1 MSVDKIIHETLPRLA
16 AKLDAG
22 LLLLSQTCWLP
33 AFCSSHSSPV
43 PQTLPP
49 AALPSSSL
57 SPLSWVAA
65 LACLPLLGSS
75 AAMPESSSAKAAA
88 GYALPTVGSSWMRKH
103 LCYDRSEASAKAH
116 LEQLYRVQKAR
127 PWHQAPESFCYST
140 WRPSKAVLF
149 LQGGMGRQ
157 RWCPLLWSK
166 PPSLALCIFLS
177 SLGSRIGA
185 KEAFCFPA
193 SCREGRSTS
202 TLPHSLPEPLQEQ
215 NFPLLTGNSS
225 NGLFNERYWA
235 KWFWL

>member
-1 MSVDKIIHETLPRLA
+1 MLVYFCCLRLADFQRSVQATLPQFSRHCRQQLCHLPLCLLSLELQFSLVCLCLAPVLPCQKAAAQKPPLVMLCRQLVLPEWESICVMIGVRHLPRLTWNNCIEYRRP
-16 AKLDAG
+16 G
-22 LLLLSQTCWLP
+22 HGIRLLS
-33 AFCSSHSSPV
+33 
-43 PQTLPP
+43 
-49 AALPSSSL
+49 L
-57 SPLSWVAA
+57 SVI
-65 LACLPLLGSS
+65 
-75 AAMPESSSAKAAA
+75 
-88 GYALPTVGSSWMRKH
+88 
-103 LCYDRSEASAKAH
+103 
-116 LEQLYRVQKAR
+116 QL
-127 PWHQAPESFCYST
+127 

-149 LQGGMGRQ
+149 LQGGMGGQ